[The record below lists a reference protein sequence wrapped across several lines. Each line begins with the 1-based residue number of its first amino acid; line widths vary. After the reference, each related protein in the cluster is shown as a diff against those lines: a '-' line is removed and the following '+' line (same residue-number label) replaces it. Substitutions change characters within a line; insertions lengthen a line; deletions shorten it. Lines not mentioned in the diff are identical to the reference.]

1 MQWQMHCSL
10 AGSIVK
16 IRLMLR
22 PPRVGFWPPGCYA
35 LAATALGKPGAWTAI
50 GRLQKHP
57 QSRLAPS
64 DKFFLGI
71 LRRLWPGWKRA
82 LILVQP
88 ETVIRWHWSGSSCNG
103 RASRGIGSAW
113 EEGA

>member
-1 MQWQMHCSL
+1 MLST
-10 AGSIVK
+10 
-16 IRLMLR
+16 RLL
-22 PPRVGFWPPGCYA
+22 
-35 LAATALGKPGAWTAI
+35 LENLALGQQLGVLK
-50 GRLQKHP
+50 RKHP

-88 ETVIRWHWSGSSCNG
+88 ETVIRRHLSGSSCNG

-113 EEGA
+113 AEGA